1 MSEFSRQAHPDAAQ
15 RERLSRDI
23 PGLNPRQVQVWFQN
37 RYTITSFFIISHDK
51 ADLIFRRAKL
61 KRLTTDDQ
69 ERMRRSRALPEDF
82 DFSQTLQP
90 AFREV
95 RPTYGSVLTD
105 PLMLGGGT
113 CQKPSLR
120 LGTGPLSMASNSM
133 SSIFTGTTLSP
144 VSASGSANPSPVSSG
159 NGGSESSSAYFSSTQ
174 SPLVASPR
182 FTNPFGRSHSL
193 SVGSPAFQCQ
203 GRPSSQNGT
212 MGSSNQP
219 NAATSS
225 SRPALACNSYGFGNL
240 PPLQISRTPFQT
252 RDGQRFDR
260 FPNTEGLSH
269 ESGLAMNQHYISPL
283 SSPSGVCYDQ
293 SQMLYPSSSGYR
305 ASSYYPSPDTNFW
318 QGSQMSAGG
327 QEYEQ
332 QTRPH
337 QMTEE
342 RRGSQPPRS
351 AHSPDASLNSY
362 NQGSYSHSSEQ
373 YSKEGT
379 STNAHALEPT
389 QRGADATTDANRLP
403 TPAVTRPR
411 ARSDTY
417 PAYYTAH

>member
-37 RYTITSFFIISHDK
+37 RYTITSFFIIPHDN
-51 ADLIFRRAKL
+51 ADLVFRRAKL

-95 RPTYGSVLTD
+95 RPSYGSVLTD

-113 CQKPSLR
+113 SSKPSLR
-120 LGTGPLSMASNSM
+120 LGTGHLSMASNSM
-133 SSIFTGTTLSP
+133 SSIFTGNTLSP
-144 VSASGSANPSPVSSG
+144 ISASGSANPSPVSSG
-159 NGGSESSSAYFSSTQ
+159 NGGSEPSSAYFSTTQ

-182 FTNPFGRSHSL
+182 FANPFGRSHSL
-193 SVGSPAFQCQ
+193 SVGSPSFQGQ

-212 MGSSNQP
+212 MGPNNQP
-219 NAATSS
+219 NAATSP

-240 PPLQISRTPFQT
+240 PPLQFSRIPFQT

-260 FPNTEGLSH
+260 LPTTEGLSH
-269 ESGLAMNQHYISPL
+269 ESGIAMNQDYISPL
-283 SSPSGVCYDQ
+283 PSPSSACYDQ

-305 ASSYYPSPDTNFW
+305 ASSYYPSPDTTFW
-318 QGSQMSAGG
+318 QGSQMSPGG
-327 QEYEQ
+327 REYEQ

-337 QMTEE
+337 QTSEQ
-342 RRGSQPPRS
+342 RPGSQPS
-351 AHSPDASLNSY
+351 QSTNSPDPSVNSY

-373 YSKEGT
+373 HNKTGSPT
-379 STNAHALEPT
+379 HAQAQQPT
-389 QRGADATTDANRLP
+389 QRGRDNFTGANTLP
-403 TPAVTRPR
+403 APAVARPR

-417 PAYYTAH
+417 PAYYNAQ